1 MRIIKQHT
9 VLFKAYFCLC
19 LTPDFTNR
27 IEDMRLQDLAEGDSK
42 ELVACVHEVFGDF
55 VVLDHHHA
63 LIPLVAGKPH
73 MALAPMSWDFGESA
87 AMLNRLTEGL
97 ASLMLS
103 LRRRFQV
110 RYQRGSE
117 VSQRLAQTL
126 HHLSARE
133 QRELFDFG
141 NRSYRNE
148 SAPLLLIIDRKDD
161 PVTPLLSQWTYQA
174 MLHEVLGLFDNRVS
188 LRHVAGIRPE
198 LEEAVLDPASDS
210 FYASTMYSNF
220 GDVGMAVKSLVDG
233 SSWKKENGRKNFDS
247 LDEMA
252 EFVEGLPELSQ
263 QQSTTAKHVTLM
275 TELSHAVEKR
285 SLMQI
290 SSLEQDIVCG
300 GPQLSSHFEAVL
312 QFVRDPNISG
322 KDKLRL
328 IALFALRYERD
339 GKTQIGSLMD
349 AAMSPQNGVD
359 VMPIKTLLKW
369 CPAEGRVMDIFA
381 DRSLT
386 SRIATLAKQHLKGVE
401 NVYTQHTPPIV
412 TVLER
417 AARGKLSDTDYIN
430 VSSTDEWKTHSAQQQ
445 PVRLV
450 VCCIVGGTTYEEVKA
465 VAELNAA
472 ADRGE
477 GWAAGVRFILV
488 GTGNVQN
495 SATFMA
501 DWDEVAMMER
511 YHARSGYR

>member
-1 MRIIKQHT
+1 MPT
-9 VLFKAYFCLC
+9 PFFYL
-19 LTPDFTNR
+19 PDFTNR
-27 IEDMRLQDLAEGDSK
+27 IEDMRLQDLAEGDTK
-42 ELVACVHEVFGDF
+42 ELVACVHEIFGDF
-55 VVLDHHHA
+55 IVLEHHHA
-63 LIPLVAGKPH
+63 LIPLHGKPH

-110 RYQRGSE
+110 RYQRDSE

-141 NRSYRNE
+141 NRSHRSQE
-148 SAPLLLIIDRKDD
+148 SPPLLLIIDRKDD

-174 MLHEVLGLFDNRVS
+174 MLHEILGLFDNRVS
-188 LRHVAGIRPE
+188 LRHVPGIRSE
-198 LEEAVLDPASDS
+198 LEEAVLDPTSDS

-263 QQSTTAKHVTLM
+263 QQSMTAKHVTLM

-285 SLMQI
+285 ALMQI

-300 GPQLSSHFEAVL
+300 GSQLSSHFEAIS

-328 IALFALRYERD
+328 VALFALRYERD

-349 AAMSPQNGVD
+349 AVSQSGVD
-359 VMPIKTLLKW
+359 VTPVKTLIKW
-369 CPAEGRVMDIFA
+369 CSADGRVMDIFA

-430 VSSTDEWKTHSAQQQ
+430 VSSADEMSQTKVGGRTNAQQ
-445 PVRLV
+445 PPRLV

-472 ADRGE
+472 AE
-477 GWAAGVRFILV
+477 SAVAGVRFILV

-495 SATFMA
+495 SGTFMA
-501 DWDEVAMMER
+501 DWDEVALMER